1 MWYVCKP
8 PSLPPAHL
16 SFVTIPEAA
25 PSSRGGR
32 IYSILRKPAS
42 NLALRISDLDRYRLN
57 MWEVSWA
64 APKESR
70 KEHRQNKAT
79 ATPKGNATPK
89 ARSLFSR
96 GSSSS
101 SEVPPFCKRRNVE
114 TISPTVSVSSSAKTS
129 ATSCNDEWDSISTFS
144 TSSEQT
150 TVHIPKI
157 VDLMNRRNGQL
168 IDTTRPS
175 TDLHVRDNPPD
186 DLPSPTLTTSSTPWD
201 TETLE
206 SVILRPW
213 PLLQTLS
220 SDSFIKRSTEATTIP
235 RIDSDA
241 PYLVNCGV
249 TITAPVV
256 EASTIKSKLRGRSTS
271 SQSPPAIEPL
281 PPRPQS
287 SRSYVPTPKSIRRM
301 ASSSTPL
308 RAEPSSDAWRPPDT
322 WGCTPTE
329 PSFQSRPTPSPEPN
343 IPKELTAMQLDVKY
357 LARESNLV
365 RLLRLTEAQDI
376 TGPPSSSRDSE
387 VEKMQ
392 WMLSAMYNLDGPMYP
407 NVSEED
413 MSCEPSDPPKK
424 VLALYETPAVTSY
437 LAAVN
442 HNKQVY
448 HLSAAP
454 LSPEIFPN
462 IRPVLSPVRSPSA
475 FPVAP
480 SSIEAVHSLRLP
492 LAMPS
497 QDIPALL
504 RNIHRCLE
512 PGGSLHLTIIDPLPI
527 TNTLGP
533 LLRTWI
539 EDHLLFNLESSFRC
553 TNPSKLLPVWL
564 KNASLRVDP
573 NFVETTQFFSIPLDN
588 SQLQY
593 VRDGHESE
601 EGLRQELRNTVGRML
616 WMEIWREYII
626 ADRWWWDEP
635 EILAE
640 CIQFKTIWEWRLI
653 EAVKDT

>member
-1 MWYVCKP
+1 MTPLTK
-8 PSLPPAHL
+8 
-16 SFVTIPEAA
+16 PEAV

-42 NLALRISDLDRYRLN
+42 NLALKISDFDRNRLN

-70 KEHRQNKAT
+70 KEHRENKAT
-79 ATPKGNATPK
+79 ATPKASATSKP
-89 ARSLFSR
+89 RSLFSR

-101 SEVPPFCKRRNVE
+101 SEVPSFCKRRNVE

-129 ATSCNDEWDSISTFS
+129 PTSYHDESDSISTFS
-144 TSSEQT
+144 ISSEQT
-150 TVHIPKI
+150 TVHVPKI
-157 VDLMNRRNGQL
+157 VDLRNRRNGQL

-175 TDLHVRDNPPD
+175 TDLYVRGSPPD
-186 DLPSPTLTTSSTPWD
+186 DPPSPTLTTSSTPWD

-206 SVILRPW
+206 SVVLRPW

-220 SDSFIKRSTEATTIP
+220 SDSFVKRSTEATTTP

-249 TITAPVV
+249 TITAPIV
-256 EASTIKSKLRGRSTS
+256 EPSTIKSKLRGRSTS
-271 SQSPPAIEPL
+271 NQTPPAIEPL

-287 SRSYVPTPKSIRRM
+287 SRSYVPKPKAIRRM

-308 RAEPSSDAWRPPDT
+308 RAEPSSDAWKPPNA

-329 PSFQSRPTPSPEPN
+329 PSFPSRPSPSPEPE
-343 IPKELTAMQLDVKY
+343 IPKELTPMQLDVKY

-365 RLLRLTEAQDI
+365 RLLRLTEAQDVA
-376 TGPPSSSRDSE
+376 GPPSSSRDLE

-392 WMLSAMYNLDGPMYP
+392 WMLSAMYNLDGPIYP
-407 NVSEED
+407 DVGEED

-564 KNASLRVDP
+564 KNASLRVDTD
-573 NFVETTQFFSIPLDN
+573 FVETTQFFSIPLDN
-588 SQLQY
+588 SQLQF

-616 WMEIWREYII
+616 WMEVWREYII

-635 EILAE
+635 DILAE
-640 CIQFKTIWEWRLI
+640 CMRLQTVWEWRLI

>member
-1 MWYVCKP
+1 MTP
-8 PSLPPAHL
+8 L
-16 SFVTIPEAA
+16 TQPEAA

-42 NLALRISDLDRYRLN
+42 NLALRISDLDRYRFN
-57 MWEVSWA
+57 MWEVSWV

-70 KEHRQNKAT
+70 KEHRENKAT

-89 ARSLFSR
+89 SRSLFSR

-101 SEVPPFCKRRNVE
+101 IEVPPFCKRRNVE

-129 ATSCNDEWDSISTFS
+129 ATSYNDESDSISTFS
-144 TSSEQT
+144 IGSEQT
-150 TVHIPKI
+150 TVHVPKI
-157 VDLMNRRNGQL
+157 VDLRNRRNGQL

-175 TDLHVRDNPPD
+175 TDLYVRNSPPD
-186 DLPSPTLTTSSTPWD
+186 DPPSPTLTTSSTPWD

-206 SVILRPW
+206 SVVLRPW

-220 SDSFIKRSTEATTIP
+220 SDSFVKRSTEATTTP
-235 RIDSDA
+235 RSSSDA
-241 PYLVNCGV
+241 PYLINCGV
-249 TITAPVV
+249 TITAPTV
-256 EASTIKSKLRGRSTS
+256 EPSTIKSKLRGRSTS
-271 SQSPPAIEPL
+271 NQTPPAIEPL

-287 SRSYVPTPKSIRRM
+287 SRSYVPKPKAIRRM

-308 RAEPSSDAWRPPDT
+308 RAEPSSDTWKPPNA

-329 PSFQSRPTPSPEPN
+329 PSFPSRPTPSPEPD
-343 IPKELTAMQLDVKY
+343 IPKELTPIQLDVKY

-365 RLLRLTEAQDI
+365 RLLRLTEAHDVA
-376 TGPPSSSRDSE
+376 GPPSSSRDLE

-392 WMLSAMYNLDGPMYP
+392 WMLSAMYNLDGPIYP
-407 NVSEED
+407 DVREED

-424 VLALYETPAVTSY
+424 VLALYETPAVASY
-437 LAAVN
+437 IAAVN

-564 KNASLRVDP
+564 KNASLRVDS

-616 WMEIWREYII
+616 WMEVWREYII

-635 EILAE
+635 DILAE
-640 CIQFKTIWEWRLI
+640 CMRLQTVWEWRLI